1 MTQKEHREQC
11 SFLLRCEEAYDL
23 VQDFLNDSS
32 PHGAISPRAK
42 GYTYRPQRRQV
53 VKEKVKKSLE
63 VLESF
68 IERHKYVLLMSEF
81 SNDSNYSALRK

>member
-23 VQDFLNDSS
+23 VHDFLNDTM
-32 PHGAISPRAK
+32 PHGMISSRAK

-63 VLESF
+63 ILEAS
-68 IERHKYVLLMSEF
+68 IEKHRYVYHTDDIL
-81 SNDSNYSALRK
+81 NIC